1 MPYLL
6 CVLRFACRGCPH
18 LRIAGR
24 LAYAVPLPL
33 LWAAICVPPAAAAQ
47 DSLLD
52 CLPSVQHDKLVL
64 GEPLSDCSLFEA
76 ALFLRLCYRPQD
88 VSPANLVA
96 QRASL
101 PALLRLAHKLDAGRI
116 LGEVAKHMKGG

>member
-1 MPYLL
+1 MP
-6 CVLRFACRGCPH
+6 A
-18 LRIAGR
+18 
-24 LAYAVPLPL
+24 
-33 LWAAICVPPAAAAQ
+33 PAAQA
-47 DSLLD
+47 SLSH
-52 CLPSVQHDKLVL
+52 CLASVQHDKLVL

-88 VSPANLVA
+88 VTHANLAA

-116 LGEVAKHMKGG
+116 FEEVAKHMKGRVNVVVLGGHEPAWR